1 MAVLFVSSTVCAQWL
16 PLGPDGGDVRS
27 LAYDPHHPD
36 RLFLGT
42 SAGQLFVSN
51 DNGASWIRFARLGS
65 GSDYVLDNMAF
76 DPQSGAMY
84 VAAWSVERNTGD
96 LFRSQD
102 GGRTWQ
108 ALPDMRGKS
117 IRALRLAP
125 SDPRIVV
132 VGALDGVFRSRDGGS
147 SFERIS
153 PANHAEIKDIESLAV
168 DPKNPDIIYAGTWH
182 LAWKTENGGQSWH
195 SIKQGVIDDSD
206 VFSIIVDFN
215 NPQNVYLS
223 ACSGIYKSEN
233 AAELFRKVPGIPF
246 SARRTRVLK
255 QDPLNPA
262 TVYAGTTEGL
272 WKTVDAGKT
281 WKRITAANII
291 VNDVHVDPRN
301 ASRVLI
307 ATDRSG
313 VLASNDGGQSF
324 TASNRGFAHR
334 QVWSVLAD
342 RNDPQTIY
350 AGLVNDKDFG
360 GVFVSYD
367 GGRTW
372 RQLSAGIGQHDI
384 FSLRQADNG
393 AVLAGTNRGVYML
406 GRGASQ
412 WQPINSVLREKAIP
426 APKRVARKSKKP
438 AKAAAPRVEWSRSEL
453 NGRVSQ
459 LEVTS
464 GKWLVASSAGLFAS
478 TDQGRSWKGGP
489 VMGYRDIVGVKAN
502 GNTVIAVAPKAVL
515 VSRDSGDTWT
525 THAAPSYVTF
535 IYGGTITPE
544 SVIWLAS
551 REGALRSTDMG
562 ATWEHVLG
570 GLPAREIA
578 SMNYDPESHRLMAVA
593 QNGQLFVSGDA
604 GQSWQRHD
612 AGWAVRSLA
621 FAHGRVLAATPF
633 DGIIAQPEPATAQ
646 RAVGGIR
653 GGKE

>member
-51 DNGASWIRFARLGS
+51 DNGASWTRFARLGS

-76 DPQSGAMY
+76 DPQSGIMY

-108 ALPDMRGKS
+108 VLPDMRDKS

-125 SDPRIVV
+125 SDPKIVV
-132 VGALDGVFRSRDGGS
+132 VGALDGVFRSRDGGN

-168 DPKNPDIIYAGTWH
+168 DPNNPDIIYAGTWH

-367 GGRTW
+367 GGRIW

-393 AVLAGTNRGVYML
+393 TVLAGTNRGVYML

-412 WQPINSVLREKAIP
+412 WQPINTVLREKAVP
-426 APKRVARKSKKP
+426 TPKRVARRSKKP
-438 AKAAAPRVEWSRSEL
+438 AKAAAPRVEWVRSEL
-453 NGRVSQ
+453 SGRVSQ

-464 GKWLVASSAGLFAS
+464 GKWFAASSAGLFAS
-478 TDQGRSWKGGP
+478 TDQGKSWKGGP
-489 VMGYRDIVGVKAN
+489 VMGFRDIVGVKAN
-502 GNTVIAVAPKAVL
+502 GSTVIAVAPKAVL
-515 VSRDSGDTWT
+515 VSRDSGDTWAAHT
-525 THAAPSYVTF
+525 APSYVTY

-544 SVIWLAS
+544 SVIWLAT
-551 REGALRSTDMG
+551 REGALRSADMG
-562 ATWEHVLG
+562 ATWEHMLG
-570 GLPAREIA
+570 GLPAREIG
-578 SMNYDPESHRLMAVA
+578 SVNYDPESHRLMAIA
-593 QNGQLFVSGDA
+593 QNGQLFVSSDA
-604 GQSWQRHD
+604 GQFWKRHD

-646 RAVGGIR
+646 GAVGGIR